1 MLITSYTPRPE
12 LLDLP
17 GAPETVSQ
25 HSTQELFFTNR
36 FVKMNEESVQRRSMY
51 TVDCTNISFDSM
63 HSRILTYA

>member
-25 HSTQELFFTNR
+25 HSTQELFYTICSGY
-36 FVKMNEESVQRRSMY
+36 EEHTTRRRIQVAVQRPPY
-51 TVDCTNISFDSM
+51 HLCTVGF
-63 HSRILTYA
+63 